1 MNNHPSIT
9 GVFSSCSERTIL
21 AQRYFVL
28 FGLHTP
34 FKQRLFL
41 SISCISGAVITIIL
55 ILQFGLEDNETFV
68 HLSQQIIA
76 ALRRGCLHGED
87 MQRSLTAG
95 FLVLLFCLAP
105 LGGCFGEDNDNSLKS
120 DDVTLTP
127 GILRGGEFQG
137 LTIAADSD
145 MSAFVPYLIMNPENG
160 FVQNS
165 TVVDLEAGESVLLT
179 ILAPPRTDTA
189 VIMIGDIGRENW
201 PIRDLDESWR
211 TWYARDGYERG
222 DNQGIVRATGDTI
235 DTVEPS
241 TSNGGPVVAVT
252 IPIERP
258 MAAAF
263 SDADGGRHST
273 GVVNGRTTYDYL
285 SMLSDESSDP
295 TDLADGAIGYLDRW
309 AGQGNAAYEDAAQ
322 YLIQTLDSF
331 GLEVITQ
338 RFVYDSI
345 ETGAQNPEAYNVC
358 GYRFGEVNPD
368 KWMVFGAHFDI
379 APPVNAVLLD
389 PHIFGRTYGTRVGAY
404 DNTAGTSMVLTVAEA
419 MANYKT
425 RNTMV
430 FCLWS
435 GEEGGKRGS
444 DYWTDEWVKED
455 NPNVEVTNYVNLDMA
470 GVNWP
475 GGGGAPCGNGHGG
488 GEGNCD
494 PNPAIDP
501 DGYPKDEEVWPM
513 RVYIG
518 PSVDHDIMNQP
529 GMVNLAM
536 WIGSDAIGV
545 EEQMAPLIGEGHS
558 VETWKVDDWLAK
570 DRPEI
575 IVYEDTTARSDHAT
589 FQDNLG
595 TVTMGFGGLVDGYW
609 CYHQTCD
616 TLDEMEDWMDT
627 TGKDYGEEHSG
638 TSNLVD
644 ALDTITWWATYSF
657 FHLDENPVRNSY
669 LEE

>member
-1 MNNHPSIT
+1 MGG
-9 GVFSSCSERTIL
+9 GVMAGGR
-21 AQRYFVL
+21 
-28 FGLHTP
+28 GL
-34 FKQRLFL
+34 Q
-41 SISCISGAVITIIL
+41 
-55 ILQFGLEDNETFV
+55 
-68 HLSQQIIA
+68 
-76 ALRRGCLHGED
+76 AL
-87 MQRSLTAG
+87 T
-95 FLVLLFCLAP
+95 LVLIMMMAP
-105 LGGCFGEDNDNSLKS
+105 LAGCFGENDGGAGVEPG
-120 DDVTLTP
+120 DVTITP
-127 GILRGGEFQG
+127 AILNGGVFQG
-137 LTIAADSD
+137 LTVSADED
-145 MSAFVPYLIMNPENG
+145 LSAYIPYLIQNKDTG
-160 FVQNS
+160 YVQNS
-165 TVVDLEAGESVLLT
+165 TVVDLRAGESVLLSV
-179 ILAPPRTDTA
+179 LAPPRTDTA
-189 VIMIGDIGRENW
+189 VVLLGDYGRENW
-201 PIRDLDESWR
+201 PIRFVDESWR
-211 TWYARDGYERG
+211 TWYERDGFEAT
-222 DNQGIVRATGDTI
+222 DSPGIMRESGVNGTL
-235 DTVEPS
+235 DTVLH
-241 TSNGGPVVAVT
+241 SNNSGGKVAVIR
-252 IPIERP
+252 IPVERP
-258 MAAAF
+258 MAAAY
-263 SDADGGRHST
+263 SEADGGRHST
-273 GVVNGRTTYDYL
+273 GVVDGRTTFNYL
-285 SMLSDESSDP
+285 SMLSDETSDP
-295 TDLADGAIGYLDRW
+295 TDAADGAIGYLDRW

-322 YLIQTLDSF
+322 YLIQTLGSF

-338 RFVYDSI
+338 RFTYDSLQ
-345 ETGAQNPEAYNVC
+345 TGAQNPEAYNIC

-379 APPVNAVLLD
+379 APPINGGMLD

-419 MANYKT
+419 MAGYST

-444 DYWTDEWVKED
+444 DFWTDYWVKED

-488 GEGNCD
+488 GDAGCD
-494 PNPAIDP
+494 PQPEIDP
-501 DGYPKDEEVWPM
+501 EGYPKDEEVWPM

-518 PSVDHDIMNQP
+518 PSLDHDVMNQP
-529 GMVNLAM
+529 GMVGLAM

-545 EEQMAPLIGEGHS
+545 EEQMAPLLGAGHS
-558 VETWKVDDWLAK
+558 AETWKVDDWMAK

-616 TLDEMEDWMDT
+616 TVDEMIDWMDT
-627 TGKDYGEEHSG
+627 TGKDYGDEQSG

-657 FHLDENPVRNSY
+657 FHLDESPVRNAY
-669 LEE
+669 LE

>member
-1 MNNHPSIT
+1 MRA
-9 GVFSSCSERTIL
+9 V
-21 AQRYFVL
+21 
-28 FGLHTP
+28 GLVCVM
-34 FKQRLFL
+34 L
-41 SISCISGAVITIIL
+41 
-55 ILQFGLEDNETFV
+55 
-68 HLSQQIIA
+68 
-76 ALRRGCLHGED
+76 
-87 MQRSLTAG
+87 
-95 FLVLLFCLAP
+95 LAP
-105 LGGCFGEDNDNSLKS
+105 LSGCFGEDDNSTS
-120 DDVTLTP
+120 IRTGDVVISPEVLIG
-127 GILRGGEFQG
+127 GIFQG
-137 LTIAADSD
+137 VTISADRD
-145 MSAFVPYLIMNPENG
+145 LSAYVPYLILNKDTG

-165 TVVDLEAGESVLLT
+165 TVVDLKAGENVLLT
-179 ILAPPRTDTA
+179 VLAPPRADTA
-189 VIMIGDIGRENW
+189 VVLLGEYGRENW
-201 PIRDLDESWR
+201 PVRNFDESWK
-211 TWYARDGYERG
+211 TWWQRSGFTDTSAQGLERVNG
-222 DNQGIVRATGDTI
+222 ENGTI
-235 DTVEPS
+235 DTVRPA
-241 TSNGGPVVAVT
+241 TMNGGEVTVVLLNVQ
-252 IPIERP
+252 RP
-258 MAAAF
+258 QAPGF
-263 SDADGGRHST
+263 TEDEGGRHST
-273 GVVNGRTTYDYL
+273 GMVDGRTVFNYINVI
-285 SMLSDESSDP
+285 SDETPDV
-295 TDLADGAIGYLDRW
+295 TDLGDGAVGYLDRW
-309 AGQGNAAYEDAAQ
+309 AGQGNLAYEDAAQ
-322 YLIQTLDSF
+322 YLIQTMENF

-338 RFVYDSI
+338 RFVYDSLM
-345 ETGAQNPEAYNVC
+345 TGAQNPEAYNVC
-358 GYRFGEVNPD
+358 GYRWGEVDRD

-379 APPVNAVLLD
+379 APPINGGMLD

-419 MANYKT
+419 MADYNT

-444 DYWTDEWVKED
+444 DFWTDYWVKED

-488 GEGNCD
+488 GDGNCD
-494 PNPAIDP
+494 PQPEVDP

-518 PSVDHDIMNQP
+518 PSLDHDVMNQP
-529 GMVNLAM
+529 GMVGLAM

-545 EEQMAPLIGEGHS
+545 EEQISPLLGEGYDA
-558 VETWKVDDWLAK
+558 ETWKVDDWMAK

-616 TLDEMEDWMDT
+616 TVDEMIDWMDT
-627 TGKDYGEEHSG
+627 IGKDYGEEQTG

-657 FHLDENPVRNSY
+657 FHLDEDPIRNAY
-669 LEE
+669 LDA

>member
-1 MNNHPSIT
+1 MAGSK
-9 GVFSSCSERTIL
+9 GV
-21 AQRYFVL
+21 Q
-28 FGLHTP
+28 
-34 FKQRLFL
+34 
-41 SISCISGAVITIIL
+41 
-55 ILQFGLEDNETFV
+55 
-68 HLSQQIIA
+68 
-76 ALRRGCLHGED
+76 AL
-87 MQRSLTAG
+87 
-95 FLVLLFCLAP
+95 FLVLLMCLAP
-105 LGGCFGEDNDNSLKS
+105 LSGCFGENDNSGLVKPE
-120 DDVTLTP
+120 DATITP
-127 GILRGGEFQG
+127 ATMIGGIFQG
-137 LTIAADSD
+137 MTLSVEQD
-145 MSAFVPYLIMNPENG
+145 MSAFIPYLIKNQETG

-165 TVVDLEAGESVLLT
+165 TVLDMRAGDSVLLNV
-179 ILAPPRTDTA
+179 LAPPRTDTA
-189 VIMIGDIGRENW
+189 VILLGEYGREDW
-201 PIRDLDESWR
+201 PIRSIDESWK
-211 TWYARDGYERG
+211 TWYARSGFEAGDARG
-222 DNQGIVRATGDTI
+222 VMRVAGVNGTL
-235 DTVEPS
+235 DTVMPS
-241 TSNGGPVVAVT
+241 NNSGGKVTAV
-252 IPIERP
+252 PISVDRP
-258 MAAAF
+258 MAAAY
-263 SDADGGRHST
+263 SEADGGRHST
-273 GVVNGRTTYDYL
+273 GLVDGLNVFNYI
-285 SMLSDESSDP
+285 SHISDETADP
-295 TDLADGAIGYLDRW
+295 TDAADGAVGYLDRW

-322 YLIQTLDSF
+322 YLIGNFESF
-331 GLEVITQ
+331 GLEVIVQ
-338 RFVYDSI
+338 RFTYDSLM
-345 ETGAQNPEAYNVC
+345 TGAQNPEAYNIC

-379 APPVNAVLLD
+379 APPVNAGMLD

-419 MANYKT
+419 MANFDT

-444 DYWTDEWVKED
+444 DFWTDYWVKEE

-488 GEGNCD
+488 GAAGCD
-494 PNPAIDP
+494 PQPEIDP

-518 PSVDHDIMNQP
+518 PSLDYDVMNQP
-529 GMVNLAM
+529 GMVGLAM

-545 EEQMAPLIGEGHS
+545 EEQMAPLLGEGHS
-558 VETWKVDDWLAK
+558 AETWKVDDWMAK

-616 TLDEMEDWMDT
+616 TVDEMIDWMDT
-627 TGKDYGEEHSG
+627 TGKDYGEEQSG

-657 FHLDENPVRNSY
+657 FHLDETPVRNAY
-669 LEE
+669 L

>member
-1 MNNHPSIT
+1 
-9 GVFSSCSERTIL
+9 
-21 AQRYFVL
+21 
-28 FGLHTP
+28 
-34 FKQRLFL
+34 
-41 SISCISGAVITIIL
+41 
-55 ILQFGLEDNETFV
+55 
-68 HLSQQIIA
+68 
-76 ALRRGCLHGED
+76 
-87 MQRSLTAG
+87 MQRPITAG
-95 FLVLLFCLAP
+95 FLALLFCLAP
-105 LGGCFGEDNDNSLKS
+105 LSGCFGEDGDSS
-120 DDVTLTP
+120 VTEGDVVVTPAILT
-127 GILRGGEFQG
+127 GGVFQG

-145 MSAFVPYLIMNPENG
+145 LSAFVPYLIFNQDSG

-165 TVVDLEAGESVLLT
+165 TVVDLEAGESVLLNV
-179 ILAPPRTDTA
+179 LAPPRTDTA
-189 VIMIGDIGRENW
+189 IVMIGEFGREDW
-201 PIRDLDESWR
+201 PIRNLDESWR
-211 TWYARDGYERG
+211 TWYIRG
-222 DNQGIVRATGDTI
+222 GQDNGGNQGISRINRFNGSLDTI
-235 DTVEPS
+235 TPS
-241 TSNGGPVVAVT
+241 SKNGGDVVAIT
-252 IPIERP
+252 IPIQRQ
-258 MAAAF
+258 MAAAY
-263 SDADGGRHST
+263 SEADGGRHST

-285 SMLSDESSDP
+285 AMLSDESADP

-331 GLEVITQ
+331 GLEVIVQ
-338 RFVYDSI
+338 RFVYDST

-358 GYRFGEVNPD
+358 GYRFGEVDPD

-379 APPVNAVLLD
+379 APPVNAALLD

-419 MANYKT
+419 MATYST

-488 GEGNCD
+488 GDGNCD
-494 PNPAIDP
+494 PQPEIDP
-501 DGYPKDEEVWPM
+501 DGYPKDDEVWPM

-518 PSVDHDIMNQP
+518 PSLDHDVMNQP

-545 EEQMAPLIGEGHS
+545 EDQMSPLIGEGYS
-558 VETWKVDDWLAK
+558 ADTWKVDDWLEK

-627 TGKDYGEEHSG
+627 TGKDYGEEQSG

-657 FHLDENPVRNSY
+657 FHLDENPVRNAY
-669 LEE
+669 LDQSE

>member
-1 MNNHPSIT
+1 
-9 GVFSSCSERTIL
+9 
-21 AQRYFVL
+21 
-28 FGLHTP
+28 
-34 FKQRLFL
+34 
-41 SISCISGAVITIIL
+41 
-55 ILQFGLEDNETFV
+55 
-68 HLSQQIIA
+68 
-76 ALRRGCLHGED
+76 
-87 MQRSLTAG
+87 MQRAFTAG
-95 FLVLLFCLAP
+95 FLALLFCLAP
-105 LGGCFGEDNDNSLKS
+105 LSGCFGEDVDTSVS
-120 DDVTLTP
+120 EGDVTITP
-127 GILRGGEFQG
+127 KVLSGGVFQG
-137 LTIAADSD
+137 VTISAESD
-145 MSAFVPYLIMNPENG
+145 LSAFVPYLIMNPENG

-165 TVVDLEAGESVLLT
+165 TIVDLKAGESVQLNV
-179 ILAPPRTDTA
+179 LAPPRTDTA
-189 VIMIGDIGRENW
+189 VVLIGEFGRENW

-211 TWYARDGYERG
+211 TWYARDGFESE
-222 DNQGIVRATGDTI
+222 DNQGIVR
-235 DTVEPS
+235 VS
-241 TSNGGPVVAVT
+241 SNTSLDAVLPANGNGGDVLAIRLSVD
-252 IPIERP
+252 RLN
-258 MAAAF
+258 AAAY
-263 SDADGGRHST
+263 SEADGGRHST
-273 GVVNGRTTYDYL
+273 GIVNGRTTYNYL
-285 SMLSDESSDP
+285 SMLSDQTSDP
-295 TDLADGAIGYLDRW
+295 TDLADGAVGYLDRW

-331 GLEVITQ
+331 GLEVIVQ
-338 RFVYDSI
+338 RFVYDST

-358 GYRFGEVNPD
+358 GYRFGEVDPD

-379 APPVNAVLLD
+379 APPVNGALLD

-419 MANYKT
+419 MATYST

-475 GGGGAPCGNGHGG
+475 GGGGAPCGGNHGG
-488 GEGNCD
+488 GEPNCD
-494 PNPAIDP
+494 PDPQIDP

-518 PSVDHDIMNQP
+518 PSLDHDIMNQP
-529 GMVNLAM
+529 GMVNLAL

-545 EEQMAPLIGEGHS
+545 EEQMSTLVGEGHAAD
-558 VETWKVDDWLAK
+558 TWKVDDWLAK

-616 TLDEMEDWMDT
+616 TLEEMEDWMDT
-627 TGKDYGEEHSG
+627 TGKDYGEEQSG

-657 FHLDENPVRNSY
+657 FHLDENPVRNAY

>member
-1 MNNHPSIT
+1 
-9 GVFSSCSERTIL
+9 
-21 AQRYFVL
+21 
-28 FGLHTP
+28 
-34 FKQRLFL
+34 
-41 SISCISGAVITIIL
+41 
-55 ILQFGLEDNETFV
+55 
-68 HLSQQIIA
+68 
-76 ALRRGCLHGED
+76 

-105 LGGCFGEDNDNSLKS
+105 LSGCFGEDNDNSLKS
-120 DDVTLTP
+120 DDITITP

-165 TVVDLEAGESVLLT
+165 TVIDLEAGESVLLT

-189 VIMIGDIGRENW
+189 VIMVGEIGRENW
-201 PIRDLDESWR
+201 PIRELDESWR
-211 TWYARDGYERG
+211 TWYARDGHERD
-222 DNQGIVRATGDTI
+222 DNQGIVRLSGDTI

-241 TSNGGPVVAVT
+241 TSNGGSVIAVT

-285 SMLSDESSDP
+285 SMLSDESTDP

-338 RFVYDSI
+338 RFVYDST

-358 GYRFGEVNPD
+358 GYRFGEIDPD

-379 APPVNAVLLD
+379 APPVNGGLLD

-419 MANYKT
+419 MAGYKT

-518 PSVDHDIMNQP
+518 PSVDHDVMNQP

-558 VETWKVDDWLAK
+558 AETWKVDDWLAK

>member
-1 MNNHPSIT
+1 
-9 GVFSSCSERTIL
+9 
-21 AQRYFVL
+21 
-28 FGLHTP
+28 
-34 FKQRLFL
+34 
-41 SISCISGAVITIIL
+41 
-55 ILQFGLEDNETFV
+55 
-68 HLSQQIIA
+68 
-76 ALRRGCLHGED
+76 

-120 DDVTLTP
+120 DDVTITP

-211 TWYARDGYERG
+211 TWYARDGNERN
-222 DNQGIVRATGDTI
+222 DNQGIVRAPGDTI

-241 TSNGGPVVAVT
+241 TSNGGSVIAVT

-258 MAAAF
+258 MAAAYG
-263 SDADGGRHST
+263 DADGGRHST

-295 TDLADGAIGYLDRW
+295 TDAADGAIGYLDRW

-338 RFVYDSI
+338 RFVYDST

-358 GYRFGEVNPD
+358 GYRFGEVDPD

-444 DYWTDEWVKED
+444 DYWTEEWVKED

-545 EEQMAPLIGEGHS
+545 EEQMAPLIGEGHAT
-558 VETWKVDDWLAK
+558 ETWKVDDWLAK

-627 TGKDYGEEHSG
+627 TGKDYGDEQSG

-669 LEE
+669 LEEESE